1 MDTSALKKFAPEA
14 RRKLIKLVTS
24 QMSQVLSMDSVEI
37 REKEEAVNKLNE
49 LIQRT
54 SKEAV
59 IDRVA
64 YIWFNRFC
72 ALRFMDVNR
81 YTNIGTV
88 SPVEGYS
95 QPEILQEA
103 KQGHIDE
110 DLDRFV
116 DKQKV
121 YDLLSGKIPSSDPQQ
136 EAYRLL
142 LVGIC
147 NNYHT
152 LMPFMFQHIE
162 DYTELLMPEDLLSQ
176 NSILQAVRDALKE
189 DNCKNV
195 EIIGWLYQFYISEKK
210 DEVFNGLKKNIKIT
224 PENIPAATQLFTPHW
239 IVKYLVENS
248 LGRLWMLN
256 RPNSRLV
263 DQMDYYI
270 KPDQEE
276 KDYLRINS
284 PEELKVC
291 DIACGSGH
299 MLIYGFDVLYFIYEE
314 EGYDASEIPRLILE
328 NNLYGIEIDERAG
341 ELAAFCL
348 FMKAREKY
356 KGFFR
361 KPVQPN
367 ICVLE
372 NIEFTND
379 EVEHYMDKIG
389 RDIFTGPLLKT
400 LNQFNEVD
408 NFGSLIRP
416 ELKDVDHIKRV
427 IEEKDMGGQ
436 LLYHKTH
443 EKVLKVLKQTDFL
456 RPKYHV
462 LVTNPPYMGGKG
474 MNLRLKA
481 FAKENFLDSKSDLFA
496 MFIERNLELS
506 LKHGCVAMITM
517 QSWMFLS
524 SFESL
529 RNNILNECTILSMTH
544 LGARAFDSIGG
555 EVVSTTSFVIELAKH
570 EDLKG
575 SYLRLI
581 DGANETE
588 KKQMLREN
596 LPTDNYLKPP
606 LFFRVSTLEFKK
618 IPGSPIAYWLSQEAL
633 QSFNCKLLQDFATF
647 RAGLQTGDNDLFL
660 RYWHE
665 VNRRLFVPNCESR
678 QEAILSKGK
687 WFPHNK
693 GGGFRK
699 WHGNKEYLINWGNDG
714 FDIKDKK
721 RNDLEKGKITANNSK
736 CWNQDFY
743 FKPGLTWSSL
753 SSAEFSLRD
762 NGFGFLFDTKGQM
775 LFVEETSLKNQ
786 LLAFLNS
793 NVAKYYLSALS
804 PTLDFNGGVVSK
816 LPLQSMDDFSF
827 QYVLSLIKNAKNDW
841 DSYEMSWDFSELAL
855 IKLQKKESN
864 IHFECLMPTV
874 YSKLRQKWQ
883 EIILNVH
890 RLEEDNNRIFIE
902 TYNLENDLTP
912 DVPLEEITLT
922 CNPHYRYKGNKTEEE
937 LETLLLADTMKEL
950 ISYSVGCMFG
960 RYSLDKPGLILANQG
975 ETIDDYIKQI
985 PTPTFMPD
993 EDNVIPILDSDWFI
1007 DGITDSFKHFL
1018 RVTFGEEH
1026 YEENLKFLEQAI
1038 GKDIRKYFLKD
1049 FYNHHVKM
1057 YKKRPIYWMF
1067 SSPKGSFNALIYMH
1081 RYKPDTVS
1089 IVLNN
1094 YLREFRT
1101 KISAKKDNLE
1111 EISSSSSSSQKDKTK
1126 AIKEIEKLK
1135 KIITELE
1142 DYERDILYPLATQQV
1157 EIDLDDGVKVNYNK
1171 FGKALKKIPGLTGK

>member
-14 RRKLIKLVTS
+14 RRKLIKLVAS
-24 QMSQVLSMDSVEI
+24 RMSQVLSMDSVEI
-37 REKEEAVNKLNE
+37 REKGEAVNRLNE
-49 LIQRT
+49 LIQST

-88 SPVEGYS
+88 SPVEDYS

-116 DKQKV
+116 NKQKV

-176 NSILQAVRDALKE
+176 DSILQLVRDALTP

-195 EIIGWLYQFYISEKK
+195 EVIGWLYQFYISEKK
-210 DEVFNGLKKNIKIT
+210 DEVFFGLKKNIKIA

-263 DQMDYYI
+263 DHMDYYI
-270 KPDQEE
+270 KPEQKEN
-276 KDYLRINS
+276 DYLRINS

-299 MLIYGFDVLYFIYEE
+299 MLIYGFDILYLIYEE
-314 EGYDASEIPRLILE
+314 EGYDESEIPRLILG
-328 NNLYGIEIDERAG
+328 NNVFGIEIDERAG

-348 FMKAREKY
+348 FMKARGKY

-372 NIEFTND
+372 NIEFTDD
-379 EVEHYMDKIG
+379 ELEQYMDKIG
-389 RDIFTGPLLKT
+389 RDLFTVPLIKT
-400 LNQFNEVD
+400 LNQFNEAD
-408 NFGSLIRP
+408 NFGSLVRP
-416 ELKDVDHIKRV
+416 ELKDVDHIKS
-427 IEEKDMGGQ
+427 IIDEKDMGGQ
-436 LLYHKTH
+436 LLYYKTH
-443 EKVLKVLKQTDFL
+443 DKVLKVLKQTDYL

-474 MNLRLKA
+474 MNSRLKA
-481 FAKENFLDSKSDLFA
+481 FAQNNFPDSKSDLFA

-506 LKHGCVAMITM
+506 LKHGYVAMITM

-524 SFESL
+524 SFKDLRQKVIHDFNIKSL
-529 RNNILNECTILSMTH
+529 IQIGYNSFPELNSKVAQAC
-544 LGARAFDSIGG
+544 
-555 EVVSTTSFVIELAKH
+555 SFVIMNGKTSRIGEYFNLNDAPQSSNKH
-570 EDLKG
+570 LVF
-575 SYLRLI
+575 L
-581 DGANETE
+581 E
-588 KKQMLREN
+588 KK
-596 LPTDNYLKPP
+596 KG
-606 LFFRVSTLEFKK
+606 FKYSVVDQSNFK
-618 IPGSPIAYWLSQEAL
+618 AIPGFPIAYWISEKVRKTFTNCGRLGDISRPRQGLASGNNERFMRFWYEVDINKIGFECSQYE
-633 QSFNCKLLQDFATF
+633 
-647 RAGLQTGDNDLFL
+647 
-660 RYWHE
+660 
-665 VNRRLFVPNCESR
+665 
-678 QEAILSKGK
+678 EAISSGYK

-693 GGGFRK
+693 GGEFRK
-699 WHGNKEYLINWGNDG
+699 WYGNIDLVLAFDEEAFKVLSQMGNHLPS
-714 FDIKDKK
+714 
-721 RNDLEKGKITANNSK
+721 RHL
-736 CWNQDFY
+736 Y
-743 FKPGLTWSSL
+743 FKKGMTWTSLTSGKFNGRYTNNAIFDAKGPVLFANEANQFPYLMAFCNSSL
-753 SSAEFSLRD
+753 AAEFLSI
-762 NGFGFLFDTKGQM
+762 
-775 LFVEETSLKNQ
+775 
-786 LLAFLNS
+786 LA
-793 NVAKYYLSALS
+793 
-804 PTLDFNGGVVSK
+804 PTLDFNQGPVGN
-816 LPLQSMDDFSF
+816 LP
-827 QYVLSLIKNAKNDW
+827 IKFPIDINMQRDITKITNECIDIAKRDWNCSETSWEFHSNAIFHIGEKGKILD
-841 DSYEMSWDFSELAL
+841 A
-855 IKLQKKESN
+855 
-864 IHFECLMPTV
+864 
-874 YSKLRQKWQ
+874 YSKYEQIWSEMFEKLRRN
-883 EIILNVH
+883 E
-890 RLEEDNNRIFIE
+890 
-902 TYNLENDLTP
+902 
-912 DVPLEEITLT
+912 
-922 CNPHYRYKGNKTEEE
+922 
-937 LETLLLADTMKEL
+937 ETLNSHFTSIYDLCSEIDTSVLNADITIQKSETSIVNNEL
-950 ISYSVGCMFG
+950 VFVSAKLMHQFISYSVGCMFG
-960 RYSLDKPGLILANQG
+960 RYSLEKPGLILANQG
-975 ETIDDYIKQI
+975 GTIDNYKNQI
-985 PTPTFMPD
+985 PNPTFMPD

-1007 DGITDSFKHFL
+1007 DGITDRFRNFL

-1111 EISSSSSSSQKDKTK
+1111 EISSSPSSSQKDKTK

-1135 KIITELE
+1135 KVITELE
-1142 DYERDILYPLATQQV
+1142 DYERDVLYPLATQQI

-1171 FGKALKKIPGLTGK
+1171 FGKALKKVTGLTGK